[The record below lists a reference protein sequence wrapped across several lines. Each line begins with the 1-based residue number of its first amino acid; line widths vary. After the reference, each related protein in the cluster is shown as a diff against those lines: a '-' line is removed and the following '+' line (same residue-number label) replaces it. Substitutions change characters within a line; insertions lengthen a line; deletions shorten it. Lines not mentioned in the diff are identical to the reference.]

1 MRAYWLNKER
11 PLDATDALDAATLEA
26 NNVTYRALPALNHEP
41 ALEAFMAAHGYVV
54 RDEVHLNADTPD
66 LAATLAKFDAEHLHT
81 DDEVRYVLEGEGIFD
96 IRSNDDR
103 WMRVIVEVGDL
114 ISVPKSR
121 HHRFLLTDQ
130 CAIRC
135 ARLFVDASGWTPH
148 YRTSAQGEP
157 ANHSED
163 A

>member
-1 MRAYWLNKER
+1 MRAYWLNEER
-11 PLDATDALDAATLEA
+11 PLDASDKLDAATLEA
-26 NNVTYRALPALNHEP
+26 NNVTYRALPVTNHEP
-41 ALEAFMAAHGYVV
+41 ALEAFMAAQGYVT
-54 RDEVHLNADTPD
+54 RDEVQLHAGTPN
-66 LAATLAKFDAEHLHT
+66 LAAILAKFDAEHLHT

-96 IRSNDDR
+96 IRSSDDR

-148 YRTSAQGEP
+148 YRA
-157 ANHSED
+157 AINSED

>member
-1 MRAYWLNKER
+1 MRAYWLNEAQ
-11 PLDATDALDAATLEA
+11 PMDASDALDAATLEA
-26 NNVTYRALPALNHEP
+26 QGVTYRTLPVANHLP
-41 ALEAFMAAHGYVV
+41 GLEAFMREHGYLT
-54 RDEVHLNADTPD
+54 RDEVQLHAGTPN
-66 LAATLAKFDAEHLHT
+66 LAAILAKFDAEHLHT

-96 IRSNDDR
+96 IRSQDDR

-121 HHRFLLTDQ
+121 HHRFLLTDKN
-130 CAIRC
+130 AIRC

-148 YRTSAQGEP
+148 YRTS
-157 ANHSED
+157 ED